1 MGQMNIY
8 EVLASG
14 SWMLFRRAD
23 WPVWMQV
30 GSKSVPEGEESL
42 TFGLDLKVERT
53 CNGTRQNGNYM
64 IDGRD
69 YQKGAGR
76 IILKLIFDGQVRVW
90 DIVNLE
96 VTPKDEH
103 TISAGEMWI
112 SYTEGEFEHVRWFR
126 NVPE

>member
-76 IILKLIFDGQVRVW
+76 IKLGTVGKCREFLNKLIDNVMEF
-90 DIVNLE
+90 
-96 VTPKDEH
+96 
-103 TISAGEMWI
+103 
-112 SYTEGEFEHVRWFR
+112 SYI
-126 NVPE
+126 